1 MPPTDHGAA
10 TAQQTLRRCYA
21 EHMRDDRLTDEQRT
35 IALRALAEESTH
47 RHHLVVH
54 LSGAHAYGFPSPDSD
69 VDIKAIHVAPTRALL
84 GFEPPAPTA
93 NRLEVLDGV
102 EIDYTSNE
110 LSVCVRGLLKG
121 DGNMLERVFSQAW
134 VGDRDARLEGLAEHA
149 RATLSQ
155 RLHRH
160 YHGFARSQF
169 KAVQD
174 AERPSAKRV
183 LYVLRTALTGTHL
196 LLEQACEPDL
206 TRLND
211 QYGFPEV
218 DELVQHK
225 QRGERQ
231 PLDDDAAKTATA
243 ALTRAFDT
251 LDDALRRSP
260 LPAEPPAEAVAGLEA
275 WLVETRLAAVD

>member
-1 MPPTDHGAA
+1 
-10 TAQQTLRRCYA
+10 
-21 EHMRDDRLTDEQRT
+21 MRDDRLTDEQRT

-69 VDIKAIHVAPTRALL
+69 VDIKALHVAPTRALL
-84 GFEPPAPTA
+84 GFEPPPPTA
-93 NRLEVLDGV
+93 NRLEILDGI

-134 VGDRDARLEGLAEHA
+134 VGERDPRLDGLAEHA
-149 RATLSQ
+149 KATLSQ

-169 KAVQD
+169 KAVQE
-174 AERPSAKRV
+174 AERPSAKKA

-196 LLEQACEPDL
+196 LLERACEPDL
-206 TRLND
+206 TRLHER
-211 QYGFPEV
+211 YGFPEV

-225 QRGERQ
+225 QRGETH
-231 PLDDDAAKTATA
+231 PLDDDAAKTAA
-243 ALTRAFDT
+243 GALTRAFET

-260 LPAEPPAEAVAGLEA
+260 LPAEPDPKAVAALEA
-275 WLVETRLAAVD
+275 WLIATRLAEVD